1 MKKCKIKKMEL
12 GGFSMQKPTLEY
24 SKGYGVGTM
33 TGTGAL
39 GGAGTGAQIGTAIG
53 GPVGTVIGTIGG
65 GLIGGLSG
73 LFGGLSKRKAG
84 RDAELSQYQ
93 SEMRNYNLAKQSY
106 ADNLRNQDSMQLRD
120 EKTSGY
126 DIQSMYRFGGVLP
139 KFLNGG
145 KIPQY
150 QAGGNTVNPPDST
163 KTKIDTIPLGLDLN
177 NLSVGETDPIILNA
191 TVNEKKM
198 NEVNNPNWTLV
209 KDIGQNLIN
218 YGAGAGAAHYIA
230 NSIVPNYTG
239 KIATGLSNIPENFGF
254 IRKSKAQQMVN
265 DALNKANT
273 ASQTNTNTAT
283 STNTAVNPI
292 LQLED
297 GDRSV
302 LGKQE
307 GVKPGGNFKTD
318 LNSRTFYNTGNTP
331 EQLKGTD
338 GSSNIV
344 RVSSKNPK
352 FRILPQSLGNSGKT
366 FYQPP
371 ASEIK
376 TIHLDPATG
385 EIMKTKNALTPT
397 GKLAEMKQTLRRFG
411 IKGFGGLGSVLPA
424 MSIGLDI
431 ANMAKQTPEDRKA
444 QEYDIQSKRNQGW
457 DYSNILTGI
466 SPEQVLME
474 DIRAKLEKKQQL
486 EKDKLEKKRRS
497 EDYKKAQMTPGTKEY
512 EHLKRQSYK

>member
-1 MKKCKIKKMEL
+1 MRKCKIKKMEL

-24 SKGYGVGTM
+24 SKGYGVGTSAA
-33 TGTGAL
+33 TGAL
-39 GGAGTGAQIGTAIG
+39 GGAGTGAAIGSVIPVVGTAIG
-53 GPVGTVIGTIGG
+53 AIGG

-93 SEMRNYNLAKQSY
+93 SEMRDYNLAKQSY

-150 QAGGNTVNPPDST
+150 QAGGNTDNPPDST
-163 KTKIDTIPLGLDLN
+163 AVSLDRTFNPIEIAGLAGIGIGGGIGLYKGGKYVGKKIVNSDIAKRIID
-177 NLSVGETDPIILNA
+177 NLY
-191 TVNEKKM
+191 KR
-198 NEVNNPNWTLV
+198 
-209 KDIGQNLIN
+209 
-218 YGAGAGAAHYIA
+218 YGSG
-230 NSIVPNYTG
+230 VPNTETG
-239 KIATGLSNIPENFGF
+239 VS
-254 IRKSKAQQMVN
+254 
-265 DALNKANT
+265 ANT
-273 ASQTNTNTAT
+273 ASNTA
-283 STNTAVNPI
+283 SKTAAKTT
-292 LQLED
+292 LQLGD
-297 GDRSV
+297 GNRTV

-307 GVKPGGNFKTD
+307 GKKPTGDYKTN

-331 EQLKGTD
+331 KQLE
-338 GSSNIV
+338 GSGGSANIV

-352 FRILPQSLGNSGKT
+352 FRILPQYVESSGKT

-371 ASEIK
+371 ASEIT

-385 EIMKTKNALTPT
+385 KIMKTKNALTST
-397 GKLAEMKQTLRRFG
+397 GKLAEFKQTLRRLG
-411 IKGFGGLGSVLPA
+411 IKGVGGIGSVLPA

-431 ANMAKQTPEDRKA
+431 ANIAKQTPQERKA
-444 QEYDIQSKRNQGW
+444 QEYETQSKLNKGW

-466 SPEQVLME
+466 SPEQVLIEELKDKM
-474 DIRAKLEKKQQL
+474 KKKQ
-486 EKDKLEKKRRS
+486 RS
-497 EDYKKAQMTPGTKEY
+497 EDYRKAQMTPGTTEY
-512 EHLKRQSYK
+512 QRLQRFSYK